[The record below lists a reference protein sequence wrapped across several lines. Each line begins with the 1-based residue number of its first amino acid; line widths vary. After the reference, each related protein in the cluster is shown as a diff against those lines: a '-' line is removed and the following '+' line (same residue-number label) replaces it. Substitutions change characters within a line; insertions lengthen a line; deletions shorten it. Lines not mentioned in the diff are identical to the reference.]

1 MHRSKDLYVDW
12 LNLDTNEKGTYMFR
26 KLLWSDRVLPKDKA
40 SVGYRDE
47 ERNITISTE
56 VRSYNSL
63 KMSKCTSYD
72 LMEVESA
79 WRGSVLDVD
88 LPNFT
93 YEGLVREV
101 EVGGHKFRL
110 LVVCTYFENKPY
122 IYTFYDIDHE
132 LYLGRVADFLINDA
146 TARTVSESSNKEMS
160 ILDWGVSESDLDLY
174 SVCYDYDIM
183 KFTDFSVESLMY
195 SSSSNKKTFYILSL
209 QESYNDFGCNIRERK
224 RLLPLIGNIDKSNPT
239 SLWYDNWFSCFST
252 ISEKFGSTSEIFA
265 RSGTLSS
272 CFFDSDI
279 LEKNLCDALGKYKGK
294 IFITVEQSRG
304 QGEVLLRWG
313 STRAKYIESGNLI
326 CLSNKLL
333 LEVPLSFLNCTMKI
347 GNDTVDYYAD
357 GYFPEETFIEEPDI
371 PFIEVEEQTLDTKGI
386 QEYTSDKEVPDC
398 LITRLSN
405 DILKL
410 SAMAEAIA
418 ELDDSSNE
426 EDDLEE
432 LVEETFEGTDE
443 DSEPDIKEASNQDE
457 EPEEELYEL
466 KEPEDDLEVLDDSQ
480 SVLDS
485 SEEGTSPDEF
495 PEEIPEWCQGIVVFL
510 DERYS
515 DIFTFCYIF
524 NVEFS
529 ELERIMFEDEDMTLH
544 DALYELIFAVDTS
557 KRRKSFKFRGT
568 HYRDVHSC
576 CCNENVD
583 ISYTSVLAYLGTHN
597 CTEEEAVEAVFQEK
611 RNQRLSKLTKG
622 TVPNSISASLKSV
635 STSKSKKS
643 SNSDKITF
651 KGTEYESVSELCE
664 DLGLDEYIFSL
675 FLEKSKRYKPS
686 TVVKLFYS
694 DNNCSYYEYA
704 GVHYSDLLDCCNSLG
719 ISATLVVRAYLQN
732 KTEFRKTIRDLV
744 ESKGKKSAYSVEA
757 VEE

>member
-12 LNLDTNEKGTYMFR
+12 LDLDTNEKGTYMFR

-40 SVGYRDE
+40 SIGYRDE

-101 EVGGHKFRL
+101 EIGGHKFRL

-132 LYLGRVADFLINDA
+132 LYLGRVADFLINGT
-146 TARTVSESSNKEMS
+146 TAKAVSESSNKEMS
-160 ILDWGVSESDLDLY
+160 ILYSHFPDTEPDFDLY
-174 SVCYDYDIM
+174 STSYDSVT

-195 SSSSNKKTFYILSL
+195 SPNSNEKTFYILSL
-209 QESYNDFGCNIRERK
+209 HESYINFRGNISGRK

-239 SLWYDNWFSCFST
+239 SLWYDNWFSCFNT
-252 ISEKFGSTSEIFA
+252 ISDVQGDTPPLWKTS
-265 RSGTLSS
+265 
-272 CFFDSDI
+272 CHFDYGI
-279 LEKNLCDALGKYKGK
+279 EEMNLCDSFLWYRNRSEAY
-294 IFITVEQSRG
+294 ITEEQGRG
-304 QGEVLLRWG
+304 QDEVLLDWG
-313 STRAKYIESGNLI
+313 SPRAKYIESGNLI

-357 GYFPEETFIEEPDI
+357 GYVPEETFIEEPDI

-398 LITRLSN
+398 LVTRLSN

-410 SAMAEAIA
+410 GAMAEAIA

-426 EDDLEE
+426 EDDIDE
-432 LVEETFEGTDE
+432 LVEETSEGIDE
-443 DSEPDIKEASNQDE
+443 DLESDMEEASNQDE
-457 EPEEELYEL
+457 ESEEELYEL
-466 KEPEDDLEVLDDSQ
+466 EEPEDNLEVLDGSQ

-485 SEEGTSPDEF
+485 SEEGTSLDEF

-568 HYRDVHSC
+568 HYRDVRSC

-583 ISYTSVLAYLGTHN
+583 VSYTSVLSYLGTHN
-597 CTEEEAVEAVFQEK
+597 CTKEEAVEAVFQEK
-611 RNQRLSKLTKG
+611 RNQRLSKLSKG
-622 TVPNSISASLKSV
+622 TIPNSISASLKSSSTP
-635 STSKSKKS
+635 STSKSKKAS
-643 SNSDKITF
+643 SSDKITF
-651 KGTEYESVSELCE
+651 NGTEYESVSELCD

-694 DNNCSYYEYA
+694 DNNCSYYEFD

-757 VEE
+757 VE